1 MTSLPQ
7 PRPRG
12 GAVREDANGERRKD
26 QPMTIKDQ
34 LQADLKTA
42 MLNKDELRKNV
53 IRFTVSAIKN
63 AEIAK
68 PDHQLTEAEVLAI
81 LTTEVK
87 RRKDTLTELEKVD
100 RPELLKEETA
110 QLEVLMHYLPTQ
122 MSRAEIVAAAQQVIA
137 EVGASGPA
145 IDGKTPQ
152 GVPPAK
158 GQVMKRLMADLK
170 GKADGKLVSE
180 VVNELMK

>member
-1 MTSLPQ
+1 MN
-7 PRPRG
+7 
-12 GAVREDANGERRKD
+12 VKE
-26 QPMTIKDQ
+26 Q

-42 MLNKDELRKNV
+42 MLSKDELRKNV
-53 IRFTVSAIKN
+53 IRFTIAAIKN

-68 PDHQLTEAEVLAI
+68 PGHELTEAEMLAI

-87 RRKDTLTELEKVD
+87 RRKDTLTELEKAN

-110 QLEVLMHYLPTQ
+110 QLEVLMQYLPKQ
-122 MSRAEIVAAAQQVIA
+122 MSRAEIVAAAQAVMA
-137 EVGASGPA
+137 EVNANGPQA
-145 IDGKTPQ
+145 T
-152 GVPPAK
+152 
-158 GQVMKRLMADLK
+158 GQIMKRLMADLK

>member
-1 MTSLPQ
+1 M
-7 PRPRG
+7 
-12 GAVREDANGERRKD
+12 N
-26 QPMTIKDQ
+26 IKEQ

-42 MLNKDELRKNV
+42 LLNKDELRKNV

-68 PDHQLTEAEVLAI
+68 PGHELSDADMLTL

-87 RRKDTLTELEKVD
+87 RRKDTLTELEKAN
-100 RPELLKEETA
+100 RPDLLKEEKA
-110 QLEVLMHYLPTQ
+110 QLDVLMNYLPKQ
-122 MSRAEIVAAAQQVIA
+122 LSREEIVETAKKVIA
-137 EVGASGPA
+137 EVGVTGPQA
-145 IDGKTPQ
+145 T
-152 GVPPAK
+152 

>member
-1 MTSLPQ
+1 MKMNLK
-7 PRPRG
+7 
-12 GAVREDANGERRKD
+12 E
-26 QPMTIKDQ
+26 Q

-42 MLNKDELRKNV
+42 LLNKDELRKNV

-68 PDHQLTEAEVLAI
+68 PGHELSDADLLAL

-87 RRKDTLTELEKVD
+87 RRKDTITELEKVD
-100 RPELLKEETA
+100 RPELLKEEKA
-110 QLEVLMHYLPTQ
+110 QLEVLMNYLPKQ
-122 MSRAEIVAAAQQVIA
+122 LSRAAIVETAQKVIA
-137 EVGASGPA
+137 EVGASGPQA
-145 IDGKTPQ
+145 T
-152 GVPPAK
+152 

>member
-1 MTSLPQ
+1 MKMN
-7 PRPRG
+7 
-12 GAVREDANGERRKD
+12 VKE
-26 QPMTIKDQ
+26 Q

-42 MLNKDELRKNV
+42 LLNKDELRKNV

-68 PDHQLTEAEVLAI
+68 PGHELSDADLLAL

-87 RRKDTLTELEKVD
+87 RRKDTISELEKVD
-100 RPELLKEETA
+100 RPELLKEEKA
-110 QLEVLMHYLPTQ
+110 QLEVLMNYMPKQL
-122 MSRAEIVAAAQQVIA
+122 SRAAIVETAQKVIA
-137 EVGASGPA
+137 EVGASGPQA
-145 IDGKTPQ
+145 T
-152 GVPPAK
+152 

>member
-1 MTSLPQ
+1 MN
-7 PRPRG
+7 
-12 GAVREDANGERRKD
+12 VKE
-26 QPMTIKDQ
+26 Q

-53 IRFTVSAIKN
+53 TRFTIAAIKN

-68 PDHQLTEAEVLAI
+68 PGHELTEAEMLAI

-87 RRKDTLTELEKVD
+87 RRKDTLTELEKAN
-100 RPELLKEETA
+100 RPELLKEESA
-110 QLEVLMHYLPTQ
+110 QLEVLMQYLPKQ
-122 MSRAEIVAAAQQVIA
+122 MSRAEIVAAAQAVMTEINA
-137 EVGASGPA
+137 NGPQA
-145 IDGKTPQ
+145 T
-152 GVPPAK
+152 
-158 GQVMKRLMADLK
+158 GQIMKRLMADLK

>member
-1 MTSLPQ
+1 MN
-7 PRPRG
+7 
-12 GAVREDANGERRKD
+12 VKE
-26 QPMTIKDQ
+26 Q

-42 MLNKDELRKNV
+42 LLNKDELRKNV

-68 PDHQLTEAEVLAI
+68 PGHELSDADLLAL

-87 RRKDTLTELEKVD
+87 RRKDTISELEKVD
-100 RPELLKEETA
+100 RPDLLKEEKA
-110 QLEVLMHYLPTQ
+110 QLEVLMHYLPKQ
-122 MSRAEIVAAAQQVIA
+122 LSREEIVETAQKVIA
-137 EVGASGPA
+137 EVGASGPQA
-145 IDGKTPQ
+145 T
-152 GVPPAK
+152 

>member
-1 MTSLPQ
+1 MN
-7 PRPRG
+7 
-12 GAVREDANGERRKD
+12 VKE
-26 QPMTIKDQ
+26 Q

-53 IRFTVSAIKN
+53 IRFTIAAIKN

-68 PDHQLTEAEVLAI
+68 PGHELTEAEMLAI

-87 RRKDTLTELEKVD
+87 RRKDTLTELEKAN
-100 RPELLKEETA
+100 RPELLKEETT
-110 QLEVLMHYLPTQ
+110 QLEVLMQYLPKQ
-122 MSRAEIVAAAQQVIA
+122 MSRAEIVAAAQAVVTEINA
-137 EVGASGPA
+137 NGPQA
-145 IDGKTPQ
+145 T
-152 GVPPAK
+152 
-158 GQVMKRLMADLK
+158 GQIMKRLMADLK

>member
-1 MTSLPQ
+1 MN
-7 PRPRG
+7 
-12 GAVREDANGERRKD
+12 VKE
-26 QPMTIKDQ
+26 Q

-53 IRFTVSAIKN
+53 IRFTIAAIKN

-68 PDHQLTEAEVLAI
+68 PGHELTEAEMLAI

-87 RRKDTLTELEKVD
+87 RRKDTLTELEKAN
-100 RPELLKEETA
+100 RPELLKEESA
-110 QLEVLMHYLPTQ
+110 QLEVLMQYLPKQ
-122 MSRAEIVAAAQQVIA
+122 MSRAEIVTAAQAVMTEINA
-137 EVGASGPA
+137 NGPQA
-145 IDGKTPQ
+145 T
-152 GVPPAK
+152 
-158 GQVMKRLMADLK
+158 GQIMKRLMADLK

>member
-1 MTSLPQ
+1 MN
-7 PRPRG
+7 
-12 GAVREDANGERRKD
+12 VKE
-26 QPMTIKDQ
+26 Q

-53 IRFTVSAIKN
+53 IRFTIAAIKN

-68 PDHQLTEAEVLAI
+68 PDHELTEAEMLAI

-87 RRKDTLTELEKVD
+87 RRKDTLTELEKAN
-100 RPELLKEETA
+100 RPELLNEETA
-110 QLEVLMHYLPTQ
+110 QLEVLMQYLPKQ
-122 MSRAEIVAAAQQVIA
+122 MSRAEIVAAAQAVMTEINA
-137 EVGASGPA
+137 N
-145 IDGKTPQ
+145 
-152 GVPPAK
+152 
-158 GQVMKRLMADLK
+158 GQQATGQIMKRLMADLK

>member
-1 MTSLPQ
+1 
-7 PRPRG
+7 
-12 GAVREDANGERRKD
+12 VRVVVCKVKPAKEKT
-26 QPMTIKDQ
+26 MTIKDQ

-53 IRFTVSAIKN
+53 IRFTISSIKN
-63 AEIAK
+63 AEIDK
-68 PDHQLTEAEVLAI
+68 PDHHLTETEVLAI

-100 RPELLKEETA
+100 RPDLLKEETA
-110 QLEVLMHYLPTQ
+110 QLEVLMHYLPQ
-122 MSRAEIVAAAQQVIA
+122 QLSRAEIVAAAQKAIA
-137 EVGASGPA
+137 EVNVSGP
-145 IDGKTPQ
+145 Q
-152 GVPPAK
+152 AK
-158 GQVMKRLMADLK
+158 GQVMKLLMAELK

>member
-1 MTSLPQ
+1 MN
-7 PRPRG
+7 
-12 GAVREDANGERRKD
+12 VKE
-26 QPMTIKDQ
+26 Q

-53 IRFTVSAIKN
+53 IRFTIAAIKN

-68 PDHQLTEAEVLAI
+68 PGHELTEAEMLAI

-87 RRKDTLTELEKVD
+87 RRKDTLTELEKAN

-110 QLEVLMHYLPTQ
+110 QLEVLRQYLPKQ
-122 MSRAEIVAAAQQVIA
+122 MSRAEIVAAAQAVMT
-137 EVGASGPA
+137 EVNANGPQA
-145 IDGKTPQ
+145 T
-152 GVPPAK
+152 
-158 GQVMKRLMADLK
+158 GQIMKRLMADLK

>member
-1 MTSLPQ
+1 MN
-7 PRPRG
+7 
-12 GAVREDANGERRKD
+12 VKE
-26 QPMTIKDQ
+26 Q

-42 MLNKDELRKNV
+42 LLNKDELRKNV

-68 PDHQLTEAEVLAI
+68 PGHELSDADLLAL

-87 RRKDTLTELEKVD
+87 RRKDTISELEKVD
-100 RPELLKEETA
+100 RPELLKEEKA
-110 QLEVLMHYLPTQ
+110 QFEVLMNYLPKQ
-122 MSRAEIVAAAQQVIA
+122 LSRAAIVETAQKVIA
-137 EVGASGPA
+137 EVGASGPQA
-145 IDGKTPQ
+145 T
-152 GVPPAK
+152 

>member
-1 MTSLPQ
+1 
-7 PRPRG
+7 
-12 GAVREDANGERRKD
+12 
-26 QPMTIKDQ
+26 MTIKDQ

-53 IRFTVSAIKN
+53 IRFTVAAIKN

-87 RRKDTLTELEKVD
+87 RRKDTLAELEKVD

-110 QLEVLMHYLPTQ
+110 QLAVLMNYLPAQ
-122 MSRAEIVAAAQQVIA
+122 LGREDIVAAAQKIIA
-137 EVGASGPA
+137 EIGESGP
-145 IDGKTPQ
+145 Q
-152 GVPPAK
+152 AK

-170 GKADGKLVSE
+170 GQADGKLVSA

>member
-1 MTSLPQ
+1 MN
-7 PRPRG
+7 
-12 GAVREDANGERRKD
+12 VKE
-26 QPMTIKDQ
+26 Q

-42 MLNKDELRKNV
+42 MLNKDELSKNV
-53 IRFTVSAIKN
+53 IRFTIAAIKN

-68 PDHQLTEAEVLAI
+68 PGHELTEAEMLAI

-87 RRKDTLTELEKVD
+87 RRKDTLTELEKAN

-110 QLEVLMHYLPTQ
+110 QLEVLMQYLPKQ
-122 MSRAEIVAAAQQVIA
+122 MSRAEIVAAAQAVMA
-137 EVGASGPA
+137 EVNTNGPQA
-145 IDGKTPQ
+145 T
-152 GVPPAK
+152 
-158 GQVMKRLMADLK
+158 GQIMKRLMADLK

>member
-1 MTSLPQ
+1 MN
-7 PRPRG
+7 
-12 GAVREDANGERRKD
+12 VKE
-26 QPMTIKDQ
+26 Q

-53 IRFTVSAIKN
+53 IRFTIAAIKN

-68 PDHQLTEAEVLAI
+68 PGHELTEAEMLAI

-87 RRKDTLTELEKVD
+87 RRKDTLTELEKAN

-110 QLEVLMHYLPTQ
+110 QLEVLMQYLPKQ
-122 MSRAEIVAAAQQVIA
+122 MSRAEIVAAAQAVMTEINA
-137 EVGASGPA
+137 NGPQA
-145 IDGKTPQ
+145 T
-152 GVPPAK
+152 
-158 GQVMKRLMADLK
+158 GQIMKRLMADLK

-180 VVNELMK
+180 VVSELMK

>member
-1 MTSLPQ
+1 MTL
-7 PRPRG
+7 
-12 GAVREDANGERRKD
+12 
-26 QPMTIKDQ
+26 KDQ

-53 IRFTVSAIKN
+53 IRFTVAAIKN
-63 AEIAK
+63 AEIDK

-87 RRKDTLTELEKVD
+87 RRKDTLAELEKVD
-100 RPELLKEETA
+100 RPELQQEETA
-110 QLEVLMHYLPTQ
+110 QLAVLMHYLPKQ
-122 MSRAEIVAAAQQVIA
+122 ISREEIVNAAQQIIT
-137 EVGASGPA
+137 EVGAGGP
-145 IDGKTPQ
+145 Q
-152 GVPPAK
+152 AK

>member
-1 MTSLPQ
+1 MN
-7 PRPRG
+7 
-12 GAVREDANGERRKD
+12 VKE
-26 QPMTIKDQ
+26 Q

-53 IRFTVSAIKN
+53 IRFTIAAIKN

-68 PDHQLTEAEVLAI
+68 PGHELTEAEMLAI

-87 RRKDTLTELEKVD
+87 RRKDTLTELEKAN
-100 RPELLKEETA
+100 RPELLKEESA
-110 QLEVLMHYLPTQ
+110 QLEVLMQYLPKQ
-122 MSRAEIVAAAQQVIA
+122 MSRAEIVAAAQAVMTEINA
-137 EVGASGPA
+137 NGPQA
-145 IDGKTPQ
+145 T
-152 GVPPAK
+152 
-158 GQVMKRLMADLK
+158 GQIMKRLMADLK

>member
-1 MTSLPQ
+1 MN
-7 PRPRG
+7 
-12 GAVREDANGERRKD
+12 VKE
-26 QPMTIKDQ
+26 Q

-53 IRFTVSAIKN
+53 IRFTIAAIKN

-68 PDHQLTEAEVLAI
+68 PGHELTEAEMLAI

-87 RRKDTLTELEKVD
+87 RRKDTLTELEKAN

-110 QLEVLMHYLPTQ
+110 QLEVLMQYLPKQ
-122 MSRAEIVAAAQQVIA
+122 MSRAEIVAAAQAVMTEINA
-137 EVGASGPA
+137 NGPQA
-145 IDGKTPQ
+145 T
-152 GVPPAK
+152 
-158 GQVMKRLMADLK
+158 GQIMKRLMADLK

>member
-1 MTSLPQ
+1 M
-7 PRPRG
+7 
-12 GAVREDANGERRKD
+12 N
-26 QPMTIKDQ
+26 IKEQ

-53 IRFTVSAIKN
+53 IRFTVAAIKN

-68 PDHQLTEAEVLAI
+68 PGHELSDADMLAL

-87 RRKDTLTELEKVD
+87 RRKDTITELEKVD
-100 RPELLKEETA
+100 RPDLLKEEKA
-110 QLEVLMHYLPTQ
+110 QLDVLMNYLPKQ
-122 MSRAEIVAAAQQVIA
+122 LSRDEIVETAKKVIA
-137 EVGASGPA
+137 EVGATGPPFG
-145 IDGKTPQ
+145 GKTPQ
-152 GVPPAK
+152 GVPQAT

>member
-1 MTSLPQ
+1 
-7 PRPRG
+7 
-12 GAVREDANGERRKD
+12 
-26 QPMTIKDQ
+26 MTIKDQ

-63 AEIAK
+63 AEIDK
-68 PDHQLTEAEVLAI
+68 LDHQLTDAEVLAI

-87 RRKDTLTELEKVD
+87 RRKDTLTELEKAD

-110 QLEVLMHYLPTQ
+110 QLEVLMHYLPKQ
-122 MSRAEIVAAAQQVIA
+122 LSRDEIVAAAQQAIA
-137 EVGASGPA
+137 AVSVSGP
-145 IDGKTPQ
+145 Q
-152 GVPPAK
+152 AK
-158 GQVMKRLMADLK
+158 GQVMKSLMADLK